1 VPLWKTKWGWRW
13 QMQVL
18 GKRYSGHAKTKV
30 EARAAMEKKRAELTR
45 SSSPAP
51 KEWDFLSLATEY
63 LEQAQRKFA
72 AKTWKYKSYVYR
84 HFLEF
89 TGNLPLSQITPHLI
103 ESYLQ
108 TRKSNYNYNF
118 HRKDLCALLTWAWK
132 RGLVKENPFFHV
144 TKMPVDEPNRV
155 SLTQEEMTRLLLAA
169 GPHRPFFLVLY
180 HTMARVG
187 EVMRLRWDDINFSER
202 RIRLWT
208 RKRKDGAME
217 FDWLYMNEDLY
228 QVLRDL
234 WNKKDRHPEWVF
246 PNPKTGKPFQDRK
259 RLIQGVCQRA
269 GIRPIGFHAIRHHVA
284 TLLADKEK
292 ISLPT
297 LSRFLRHKSLRTT
310 EVYLRKPDES
320 LRDAAKRLE
329 NSHQFED
336 LLSEPFQEKEK
347 VT

>member
-1 VPLWKTKWGWRW
+1 MPLWKTKWGWRW

-89 TGNLPLSQITPHLI
+89 SGNLPLSQISPHLI

-118 HRKDLCALLTWAWK
+118 HRKDLCALFTWAWK

-187 EVMRLRWDDINFSER
+187 EVMRLRWDDVNFSEH

-234 WNKKDRHPEWVF
+234 WNKKDKHPEWVF

-329 NSHQFED
+329 NGNLLSD
-336 LLSEPFQEKEK
+336 LLSEPGLEKEK
-347 VT
+347 AT